1 MAALPFETDN
11 GAGTRG
17 TLGVVVLKT
26 DETIEHDFRFFLP
39 SDGVAVYHSRIPF
52 EPQVT
57 SETLARME
65 HDLAESVALFPES
78 APFDVI
84 GYGCTSGSAVIG
96 EDRIAER
103 VNEVHPKTAVT
114 NPLSATKAALKAL
127 GVKRIALVTPY
138 VPEVSKKMRDRFAE
152 SGIET
157 ATLASFEQIEDAVVA
172 RITPDS
178 IFDAVTATA
187 SQDDVDAVFV
197 ACTSLRTATVIPR
210 AEETLGI
217 PVLSSNQAM
226 AWHMMRLAGL
236 SDAPTALGRLG
247 SV

>member
-1 MAALPFETDN
+1 MPALSFETDD

-26 DETIEHDFRFFLP
+26 DETIEYDFRSFLP

-52 EPQVT
+52 EPKVT

-65 HDLAESVALFPES
+65 HELAKSVALFPET

-84 GYGCTSGSAVIG
+84 GYGCTSASAVIG
-96 EDRIAER
+96 EERIAEH
-103 VNEVHPKTAVT
+103 VNEVYPKAKVT
-114 NPLSATKAALKAL
+114 NPLSATKAALNAL
-127 GVKRIALVTPY
+127 DAKHIALVTPY
-138 VPEVSKKMRDRFAE
+138 VPEVSEKMRERFQE
-152 SGIET
+152 SGIKTE
-157 ATLASFEQIEDAVVA
+157 TLASFEQIEDAVVA

-178 IFDAVTATA
+178 IFQAVTATA
-187 SQDDVDAVFV
+187 TERDVDAVFI
-197 ACTSLRTATVIPR
+197 ACTSLRTATVISR
-210 AEETLGI
+210 AEDALGI

-226 AWHMMRLAGL
+226 AWHMIRLAGL
-236 SDAPTALGRLG
+236 SDAPAPLGRLG

>member
-1 MAALPFETDN
+1 VPALPFETDN

-26 DETIEHDFRFFLP
+26 DETIEHDFRYFLP
-39 SDGVAVYHSRIPF
+39 TDGVAVYHSRIPF

-57 SETLARME
+57 SETLAQME
-65 HDLAESVALFPES
+65 HDLAASVALFPET

-96 EDRIAER
+96 EERIAER
-103 VNEVHPKTAVT
+103 VNEVFPKAAVT

-127 GVKRIALVTPY
+127 GAERIALVTPY
-138 VPEVSKKMRDRFAE
+138 VAEVSEKMRDRFLE

-157 ATLASFEQIEDAVVA
+157 KTLASFEQIEDAVVA

-178 IFDAVTATA
+178 IFAAVTETA
-187 SQDDVDAVFV
+187 AEGDVDAVFV
-197 ACTSLRTATVIPR
+197 ACTSLRTATVISR
-210 AEETLGI
+210 AEEALGI
-217 PVLSSNQAM
+217 PVLSSNQTM
-226 AWHMMRLAGL
+226 AWHMMRLSGL
-236 SDAPTALGRLG
+236 SDTPTALGRLG